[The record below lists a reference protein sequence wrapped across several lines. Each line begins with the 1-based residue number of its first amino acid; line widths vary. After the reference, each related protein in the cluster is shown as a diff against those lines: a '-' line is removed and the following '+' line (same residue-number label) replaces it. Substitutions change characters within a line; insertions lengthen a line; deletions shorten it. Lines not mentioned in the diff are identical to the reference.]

1 MNDIIVGLIA
11 LGLGLAVA
19 FLGLRLW
26 FVMLPIWGF
35 FTGFYVGAAAIEA
48 LTGDGFLSTVTGWV
62 VGAIIG
68 IGFAIVSY
76 VFWYVGALIAAGA
89 VGASL
94 VTAIMAGFGVDD
106 GWFLSLMALVGAFI
120 AVVVAFLL
128 ALPIYLVVISTAIA
142 GATGAVTG
150 IMLILNRIEVEGL
163 QNGAGWTM
171 VTESWFWFIVMMV
184 IATIGLGAQ
193 LSMMSQTRLPEERWG
208 RAAPAV

>member
-76 VFWYVGALIAAGA
+76 IFWYVGALIAAGA

-106 GWFLSLMALVGAFI
+106 GWLLSLMALVGAFI

-163 QNGAGWTM
+163 QNGAGWSM

-193 LSMMSQTRLPEERWG
+193 LSMMSQTQLPEERWG